1 MHWILTKNEEINLEE
16 SQNTRKDTKRMDN
29 LKIMELYEAKAEKEQ
44 EKFFKEIASE
54 LNVKTEFEKVTED
67 LEWIEIMEFTVP
79 YLDNILRNPNRFI
92 INEEEI
98 VKIELARKI
107 TVESIKHLSKN
118 TNLIQDFDKKTG
130 DVRPSKILNINKEE
144 SYDTY
149 ENRFIYSLIQ
159 NMKFFISRKKKA
171 IELRMAISEKNNK
184 QIDYTGTSKVQD
196 ENVNISIKLNT
207 NLDAKNKN
215 DSNQAMER
223 IQKLEQKIA
232 DLTYSEVYKILD
244 KKHMTLV
251 TSPIKKTNVILK
263 NVNFQYA
270 VKLWNYMQEN
280 IDDKSRHINNNEN
293 YSDDDELKR
302 LVDETFLL
310 DYLIIKS
317 LDKSEENL
325 EAQEQARQEVTK
337 QMLEKI
343 IYLNSGLT
351 EEQLKEMLSDTYAVM
366 KYKNMASIAEIQ
378 KIFKEHINSYMQ
390 KLN

>member
-1 MHWILTKNEEINLEE
+1 
-16 SQNTRKDTKRMDN
+16 MDN
-29 LKIMELYEAKAEKEQ
+29 LKIMQLLESKKESEN
-44 EKFFKEIASE
+44 EKFLEKVESEI
-54 LNVKTEFEKVTED
+54 NVKTEAEKVTED
-67 LEWIEIMEFTVP
+67 LEWIEMMEDTIP

-92 INEEEI
+92 VNEEEI

-149 ENRFIYSLIQ
+149 ENRFIFSLIQ
-159 NMKFFISRKKKA
+159 NMKFFINRKKKG

-184 QIDYTGTSKVQD
+184 MIEYTGTSKMND
-196 ENVNISIKLNT
+196 ENVNISLQLST
-207 NLDAKNKN
+207 NLAGKTTNA
-215 DSNQAMER
+215 SAQALQR
-223 IQKLEQKIA
+223 IEKLEQKMA
-232 DLTYSEVYKILD
+232 DLTYSEVYKLLE

-280 IDDKSRHINNNEN
+280 IDDKSKHLMDKQD
-293 YSDDDELKR
+293 YSDDEELKR
-302 LVDETFLL
+302 LVDETFLV

-317 LDKSEENL
+317 LDKSEEDFD
-325 EAQEQARQEVTK
+325 EKEGIKEQVTK
-337 QMLEKI
+337 KLLEKI
-343 IYLNSGLT
+343 VYINQGLT
-351 EEQLKEMLSDTYAVM
+351 EEQLKNMLTDTYALV
-366 KYKNMASIAEIQ
+366 KIKNMANIGEIQ
-378 KIFKEHINSYMQ
+378 KIIKGEINKYL
-390 KLN
+390 KRIKNI

>member
-1 MHWILTKNEEINLEE
+1 
-16 SQNTRKDTKRMDN
+16 MDN
-29 LKIMELYEAKAEKEQ
+29 LKIMQLLESKKEKDNERFL
-44 EKFFKEIASE
+44 EKVESEIDVKKE
-54 LNVKTEFEKVTED
+54 TEKVTED
-67 LEWIEIMEFTVP
+67 LEWIEMMEITIP

-118 TNLIQDFDKKTG
+118 TNLIQDFNKKTG

-149 ENRFIYSLIQ
+149 ENRFIFSLIQ
-159 NMKFFISRKKKA
+159 NMKFFISRKKKG

-184 QIDYTGTSKVQD
+184 MIEYTGTSKMND
-196 ENVNISIKLNT
+196 EKVNISLQLSTSLAGKSAN
-207 NLDAKNKN
+207 A
-215 DSNQAMER
+215 SVQALQR
-223 IQKLEQKIA
+223 IEKLEQKIA
-232 DLTYSEVYKILD
+232 DLTYSEVYKLLE

-280 IDDKSRHINNNEN
+280 IDDKSKHLMDKQDYSNDEN
-293 YSDDDELKR
+293 LKR

-317 LDKSEENL
+317 LDKNEEEL
-325 EAQEQARQEVTK
+325 DEKEGLKEQVTK
-337 QMLEKI
+337 KLLEKI
-343 IYLNSGLT
+343 VYINQGLT
-351 EEQLKEMLSDTYAVM
+351 EEQLKNMLTDTYALV
-366 KYKNMASIAEIQ
+366 KIKNMANIGEIQ
-378 KIFKEHINSYMQ
+378 KIIKSEINKYL
-390 KLN
+390 KRIKNI

>member
-1 MHWILTKNEEINLEE
+1 
-16 SQNTRKDTKRMDN
+16 MDN

-67 LEWIEIMEFTVP
+67 LEWIEIMEATVP

-92 INEEEI
+92 VNEEEI

-118 TNLIQDFDKKTG
+118 TNLIQDYDKKTG

-196 ENVNISIKLNT
+196 ENVNITIKLNT

-223 IQKLEQKIA
+223 IEKLEQKIA

-280 IDDKSRHINNNEN
+280 IDDKSRHINNNESF
-293 YSDDDELKR
+293 SDNDELKR

-378 KIFKEHINSYMQ
+378 KIFKEHINSYM
-390 KLN
+390 KKVN

>member
-1 MHWILTKNEEINLEE
+1 
-16 SQNTRKDTKRMDN
+16 MDN
-29 LKIMELYEAKAEKEQ
+29 LKIMQLLENKKETET
-44 EKFFKEIASE
+44 EKFLEKVESD
-54 LNVKTEFEKVTED
+54 LSVKTEAEKVTED
-67 LEWIEIMEFTVP
+67 LEWIEIMENTIP

-118 TNLIQDFDKKTG
+118 TNLIQDFNKKTG

-159 NMKFFISRKKKA
+159 NMKFFISRKKKG

-184 QIDYTGTSKVQD
+184 MIEYTGSSKMKD
-196 ENVNISIKLNT
+196 ENVNISLQLSTSLAGKST
-207 NLDAKNKN
+207 N
-215 DSNQAMER
+215 SSVQALQR
-223 IQKLEQKIA
+223 IEKLEQKIA

-270 VKLWNYMQEN
+270 VKLWNFMQEN
-280 IDDKSRHINNNEN
+280 FDDKSKHLMDKQD
-293 YSDDDELKR
+293 YSNDEDLKR

-310 DYLIIKS
+310 DYLILKS
-317 LDKSEENL
+317 LDKSEEEL
-325 EAQEQARQEVTK
+325 DEKEGLKEQVTK
-337 QMLEKI
+337 KLLEKI
-343 IYLNSGLT
+343 VYINQGLT
-351 EEQLKEMLSDTYAVM
+351 EEQLKNMLTDTYALV
-366 KYKNMASIAEIQ
+366 KIKNMANIGEIQ
-378 KIFKEHINSYMQ
+378 KIFKTEINRYL
-390 KLN
+390 KKI

>member
-1 MHWILTKNEEINLEE
+1 MDNFKIMQILEE
-16 SQNTRKDTKRMDN
+16 RKESETQKFLEKIESNMD
-29 LKIMELYEAKAEKEQ
+29 L
-44 EKFFKEIASE
+44 
-54 LNVKTEFEKVTED
+54 KTELEKVAED
-67 LEWIEIMEFTVP
+67 LEWIDIMEGTIP

-159 NMKFFISRKKKA
+159 NMKFFINRKKKA

-184 QIDYTGTSKVQD
+184 NIEYTGTTKMNDEEINIKV
-196 ENVNISIKLNT
+196 NLST
-207 NLDAKNKN
+207 NLIGKNKN
-215 DSNQAMER
+215 TSAEALQR
-223 IQKLEQKIA
+223 IEKLEQKIA

-244 KKHMTLV
+244 KKHISLV

-280 IDDKSRHINNNEN
+280 FDDKSKHIMDKNN
-293 YSDDDELKR
+293 YSDDEELKS
-302 LVDETFLL
+302 LMDETFLL
-310 DYLIIKS
+310 DYLILKT
-317 LDKSEENL
+317 LDKEENENSNQNQL
-325 EAQEQARQEVTK
+325 KEQATK
-337 QMLEKI
+337 KLLEKI
-343 IYLNSGLT
+343 VYINQGLT
-351 EEQLKEMLSDTYAVM
+351 EEQLKNMLTDTYAVV
-366 KYKNMASIAEIQ
+366 KIKNMANIGEIQ
-378 KIFKEHINSYMQ
+378 KIIKNEINKYLKQ
-390 KLN
+390 LKNV

>member
-1 MHWILTKNEEINLEE
+1 ME
-16 SQNTRKDTKRMDN
+16 N
-29 LKIMELYEAKAEKEQ
+29 LKILELYQNKGKEAKEE
-44 EKFFKEIASE
+44 FIKEINSN
-54 LNVKTEFEKVTED
+54 LNVKKEFEKVTED
-67 LEWIEIMEFTVP
+67 LEWIEIMEKTLP

-159 NMKFFISRKKKA
+159 NMKFFITRKKKF
-171 IELRMAISEKNNK
+171 IETRMSVSEKNNK
-184 QIDYTGTSKVQD
+184 QIDYTGTSKVRD
-196 ENVNISIKLNT
+196 ENVNITIKLNT

-215 DSNQAMER
+215 PSNEAMKR
-223 IQKLEQKIA
+223 IEKLEQKIA
-232 DLTYSEVYKILD
+232 DLTCSEVYKILD

-270 VKLWNYMQEN
+270 VKLWNYMQQN
-280 IDDKSRHINNNEN
+280 IDDKSKYINDKQN
-293 YSDDDELKR
+293 YSEDEELKE
-302 LVDETFLL
+302 LVNETFLL
-310 DYLIIKS
+310 QYLALKT
-317 LDKSEENL
+317 LDKSEEDEEDTDRVKKELTN
-325 EAQEQARQEVTK
+325 

-343 IYLNSGLT
+343 VYLNSGLT
-351 EEQLKEMLSDTYAVM
+351 EEKLKELLSDTYAII
-366 KYKNMASIAEIQ
+366 KHKSMASIAEIQ
-378 KIFKEHINSYMQ
+378 GIFKQHINNYL
-390 KLN
+390 KKID

>member
-1 MHWILTKNEEINLEE
+1 MDNFKIMQILEE
-16 SQNTRKDTKRMDN
+16 RKESETQKFLEKIESNMD
-29 LKIMELYEAKAEKEQ
+29 L
-44 EKFFKEIASE
+44 
-54 LNVKTEFEKVTED
+54 KTELEKVTED
-67 LEWIEIMEFTVP
+67 LEWIDIMEDTVP

-159 NMKFFISRKKKA
+159 NMKFFINRKKKA

-184 QIDYTGTSKVQD
+184 NVEYTGITKMNDEEINIKV
-196 ENVNISIKLNT
+196 NLST
-207 NLDAKNKN
+207 NLIGKNKN
-215 DSNQAMER
+215 TSAEALQR
-223 IQKLEQKIA
+223 IEKLEQKIA

-280 IDDKSRHINNNEN
+280 FDDKSKHIMDKNN
-293 YSDDDELKR
+293 YSDDEELKS
-302 LVDETFLL
+302 LMDETFLL
-310 DYLIIKS
+310 DYLILKT
-317 LDKSEENL
+317 LDKEENENSNQKQL
-325 EAQEQARQEVTK
+325 KEQATK
-337 QMLEKI
+337 KLLEKI
-343 IYLNSGLT
+343 VYINQGLT
-351 EEQLKEMLSDTYAVM
+351 EEQLKNMLTDTYAVV
-366 KYKNMASIAEIQ
+366 KIKNMANIGEIQ
-378 KIFKEHINSYMQ
+378 KIIKNEINKYLKQ
-390 KLN
+390 LKNV

>member
-1 MHWILTKNEEINLEE
+1 MDNFKIMQLLEE
-16 SQNTRKDTKRMDN
+16 KKESDTQKFLDEIDSNMN
-29 LKIMELYEAKAEKEQ
+29 LKTEL
-44 EKFFKEIASE
+44 
-54 LNVKTEFEKVTED
+54 EKVTED
-67 LEWIEIMEFTVP
+67 LEWIRIMEETVP

-149 ENRFIYSLIQ
+149 ENRFIFSLIQ

-184 QIDYTGTSKVQD
+184 NIEYNGTSKMND
-196 ENVNISIKLNT
+196 EEVTIKLNLST
-207 NLDAKNKN
+207 NLAGKNKN
-215 DSNQAMER
+215 TSAEALQR
-223 IQKLEQKIA
+223 IEKLEQKIA
-232 DLTYSEVYKILD
+232 DLTYSEVYKLLE

-280 IDDKSRHINNNEN
+280 IDDKSKHIMDKQD
-293 YSDDDELKR
+293 YSDDENLKK
-302 LVDETFLL
+302 LMDETFFL
-310 DYLIIKS
+310 DYLILKS
-317 LDKSEENL
+317 LDKDENETSEQNQL
-325 EAQEQARQEVTK
+325 KEQATK
-337 QMLEKI
+337 NLLEKI
-343 IYLNSGLT
+343 VYINQGLT
-351 EEQLKEMLSDTYAVM
+351 EEQLKNMLSDTYALV
-366 KYKNMASIAEIQ
+366 KVKNMANIGEIQ
-378 KIFKEHINSYMQ
+378 KIIKNEINKYLKEL
-390 KLN
+390 KKV